1 MSVWGGRPARAKSPL
16 HAERDQIGVGRESFP
31 VRWRHHPGIRV
42 LAITSTFVAA
52 LFAPA
57 LAAEAQLVPLQDY
70 IGQSRVEK
78 DPVALGYVAERCSAL
93 YSVFGKN
100 LEGET
105 DPERQRV
112 MSEAFNA
119 GERFMGLAVKLMIS
133 GTTIGVEVV
142 LRRTQKTW
150 RTWATSTLT
159 ALRQPGFAPATC
171 SATTWSRADEI
182 GDA

>member
-1 MSVWGGRPARAKSPL
+1 
-16 HAERDQIGVGRESFP
+16 
-31 VRWRHHPGIRV
+31 V

-112 MSEAFNA
+112 MAEAFNA

-133 GTTIGVEVV
+133 GTTMCGGCPAANSKNVADLGNLYIDRIEAAR
-142 LRRTQKTW
+142 LRTGNMF
-150 RTWATSTLT
+150 SDHLIV
-159 ALRQPGFAPATC
+159 GDFATC
-171 SATTWSRADEI
+171 KGLLAKL
-182 GDA
+182 

>member
-1 MSVWGGRPARAKSPL
+1 VYGTEGRRGRNPPCTPSEIKSEWAENHFRFAGDIIPESACWPL
-16 HAERDQIGVGRESFP
+16 HRRLSPPYSPRRLRPRRNSF
-31 VRWRHHPGIRV
+31 
-42 LAITSTFVAA
+42 
-52 LFAPA
+52 
-57 LAAEAQLVPLQDY
+57 LQDY

-112 MSEAFNA
+112 MAEAFNA

-171 SATTWSRADEI
+171 SGTT
-182 GDA
+182 

>member
-1 MSVWGGRPARAKSPL
+1 MSVWDGRPARAKSPL
-16 HAERDQIGVGRESFP
+16 YAERDQIGVGRESFP

-112 MSEAFNA
+112 MAEAFNA

-171 SATTWSRADEI
+171 SATT
-182 GDA
+182 